1 MTPAPYLARIA
12 EGPPDAATWWL
23 TARDGVRIRMGF
35 WGGGGKGTVVI
46 FPGRTETIEK
56 YGRVAAELL
65 ARGYCSVAVD
75 WRGQGLAD
83 RLTGDPLVGH
93 VGRFSDYQIDVAAV
107 EEALHVVGVP
117 EPRYLLA
124 HSMGG
129 AIGLRALAN
138 GLEVSAAC
146 FSAPMWGIEI
156 PIHKRAWGWTASWL
170 AVKLGFEEYLI
181 PGESA
186 GSYVAETPF
195 EGNLLTADPEM
206 LDYMKRQLAA
216 HPELS
221 LGGPSLGWLHEALT
235 ETRRFRTAPLPD
247 KPVLTWLGGDENIV
261 DSAAIRALMSRWQ
274 GTELETVERARHE
287 VLFEVPKIRN
297 RVFDRTCA
305 FFAAH
310 QGVRGSV

>member
-1 MTPAPYLARIA
+1 MIPAPYLTEIA
-12 EGPPDAATWWL
+12 EGPADAATWWL
-23 TARDGVRIRMGF
+23 IARDGVRIRMGF

-75 WRGQGLAD
+75 WRGQGMAD
-83 RLTGDPLVGH
+83 RLTREPLVGH
-93 VGRFSDYQIDVAAV
+93 VDWFSDYQFDVAEV
-107 EEALHVVGVP
+107 EEALHMAGVP
-117 EPRYLLA
+117 GPRYLLA

-129 AIGLRALAN
+129 AIGLRALIN
-138 GLEVSAAC
+138 GLDVTAAC
-146 FSAPMWGIEI
+146 FSAPMWGIAI
-156 PIHKRAWGWTASWL
+156 PVHKRAWGWTASWL
-170 AVKLGFEEYLI
+170 AVNLGFGHHLV
-181 PGESA
+181 PGESSE
-186 GSYVAETPF
+186 SYVAETPF
-195 EGNLLTADPEM
+195 EGNLLTTDPEM

-216 HPELS
+216 RPELL
-221 LGGPSLGWLHEALT
+221 LGGPSLGWLYEALT
-235 ETRRFRTAPLPD
+235 ETRRLRTELLPD

-261 DSAAIRALMSRWQ
+261 DPSAIRALMSRWQ